1 MDLKKLNTFW
11 TIVGSIVVLVFLFFL
26 VRNLRDVN
34 AIIRGAG
41 VGGPF
46 IAIFLFAI
54 FAATPIPTDPLTVVC
69 GVIFGPV
76 VGSIISWVGNN
87 IAALVEYYFGLHVRK
102 VTNIDQSLKKL
113 PFGLNNVAVD
123 SPIFLIFARLI
134 PGYGGK
140 VISFVA
146 GIHHVPIRRYI
157 WTTAL
162 TNLIGALVLS
172 FGGYHF
178 IHLFK
183 F

>member
-11 TIVGSIVVLVFLFFL
+11 TVAGSVIVLIFLYFL
-26 VRNLRDVN
+26 ARNLRDVN
-34 AIIRGAG
+34 TIIRDAG

-54 FAATPIPTDPLTVVC
+54 FAATPIPTDPLTVAC
-69 GVIFGPV
+69 GLLFGPI
-76 VGSIISWVGNN
+76 VGSIVSWIGND
-87 IAALVEYYFGLHVRK
+87 IASLVEYYFGLHVRNI
-102 VTNIDQSLKKL
+102 TNIEQSLKKL
-113 PFGLNNVAVD
+113 PFGLNKAPID
-123 SPIFLIFARLI
+123 SPFFLIFARLI

-146 GIHHVPIRRYI
+146 GIHHVPIKRYI

-162 TNLIGALVLS
+162 TNLIGALILS

-178 IHLFK
+178 VHLFT